1 MKKILLP
8 ILALGGLLFA
18 SSCQMDEPDA
28 GTLTGEVD
36 FSITAGIPSGITT
49 YTPAGSG
56 SHNGGAMLL
65 APEEYTLR
73 YTLEVYDKED
83 KLAYED
89 TKDAV
94 DFGGVTFDVRLLAK
108 VYDFVFW
115 ADFVKKDDGTAFYN
129 VDNLKNITY
138 ASTVVSAQELAD
150 DAADA
155 YYKKEEVDLTQSSK
169 SLDVTLKRPFGK
181 IRLIAT
187 DVLDGNN
194 KQTEK
199 PKTVTID
206 FGNASIPTAFNA
218 FEGKV
223 IEGSTEDAG
232 VVNFPANKETT
243 MVNNQEKKDVYL
255 LGINYI
261 FESSAIPSYSM
272 DVKVTSDQGNIIG
285 QRSLSSIP
293 VQENKL
299 TTVIGNFYTNEGS
312 IDVVVEDAFDGE
324 NEEPVTETI
333 PVTPDDDLQAII
345 NAAEPYAVIELE
357 PGTYSGNYN
366 FVAGKSLTF
375 RGANAGINPNTGSR
389 QDETVFTGT
398 LGASRLSTSEVLDM
412 EIVID
417 GIKFE
422 EDGTKIGNSSYN
434 AIGDLTVQ
442 NCIFEP
448 TTTENNFFIAT
459 NHNATESCRSTIR
472 LINNHIGNTTTDYN
486 SYYPVRLWAVKNV
499 EVIGNVFEVDPGFEG
514 LQHINI
520 SDLSGSEDASII
532 VKNNTFTN
540 GPAGVTITS
549 WKVGETPWSEDLFTG
564 TIEITGNTFNNVG
577 QTSIQDPERHDVP
590 IFISPEYVDDDV
602 TKGRVQDHGQF
613 DADITVEDNTYNG
626 GLRENVIVNLT
637 VHISTDA
644 ELKAALRNQT
654 DGQTWYIAAGDYD
667 VTEYKGYVNS
677 GNPGWYGSAFWI
689 VKDGIKIYGEG
700 NPVIFARSN
709 QQNASGDYGG
719 QNTITVEGD
728 NVEIDGITVKGIQY
742 ENIEGGNK
750 AVAICSADNFTFKN
764 STILPAENEN
774 GGSLLFESDMS
785 GKTALVENTKIL
797 GALITRYMNH
807 DDATDIT
814 LRNVEID
821 PTQYKNYSAAFSTTN
836 DKTQKS
842 FKDVVT
848 VDGELKLHI
857 YDSEN
862 SNMQDIFNAIP
873 DGSTVILHGNIQ
885 GPVVNGDPYY
895 TNALKISSKITLT
908 CEDNATLSGI
918 VELNA
923 PMTLDHVNYSYSGL
937 NTTYG
942 NIWIG
947 SQDVVIQNSMLFAE
961 YDLEHSVAPNSD
973 RNRSG
978 EFGFI
983 RPLDH
988 NLQLLNNT
996 IQTNAMGIFG
1006 GGLPGGMIKGN
1017 TFKNLD
1023 GYTSRTVWLNWADMK
1038 NLTIEDNT
1046 IYNRH
1051 MVLGG
1056 NASIIGNKFLE
1067 LGANGTSGYAF
1078 YFWSAFSGSIS
1089 GNEYS
1094 QVDPTQPLAT
1104 GKDGVTI
1111 PNFD

>member
-1 MKKILLP
+1 MRKLFTFISILTAA
-8 ILALGGLLFA
+8 ALQW
-18 SSCQMDEPDA
+18 SCQMDEPDA

-65 APEEYTLR
+65 DPEKYTLR
-73 YTLEVYDKED
+73 YTLEVYDKAG

-89 TKDAV
+89 TKEAV
-94 DFGGVTFDVRLLAK
+94 EFGGVTFDVRLLAK

-115 ADFVKKDDGTAFYN
+115 ADFVNEDGTAFYN
-129 VDNLKNITY
+129 VDDLKNIHY
-138 ASTVVSAQELAD
+138 ASTVSAQSLAN

-169 SLDVTLKRPFGK
+169 SLDVTLQRPFGK

-187 DVLDGNN
+187 DVLDGNGIY
-194 KQTEK
+194 KQTEI
-199 PKTVTID
+199 PQTVTID
-206 FGNASIPTAFNA
+206 FGNALIPTAFNA
-218 FEGKV
+218 FDGTV
-223 IEGSTEDAG
+223 IEGSTTEAGTVSFDAVKENT
-232 VVNFPANKETT
+232 VVNKT
-243 MVNNQEKKDVYL
+243 EKDNVYL
-255 LGINYI
+255 LGFHYF
-261 FESSAIPSYSM
+261 FESSAIPSYAM
-272 DVKVTSDQGNIIG
+272 DVTVTSNEGNVIG

-345 NAAEPYAVIELE
+345 DAAEPYAVIELE
-357 PGTYSGNYN
+357 PGTYSGDYN

-389 QDETVFTGT
+389 QEETVFTGT
-398 LGASRLSTSEVLDM
+398 LGASRLSADLVYDM

-417 GIKFE
+417 GIKFTGE
-422 EDGTKIGNSSYN
+422 GTKIANSQYN
-434 AIGDLTVQ
+434 AIGELTVQ
-442 NCIFEP
+442 NCIFVP
-448 TTTENNFFIAT
+448 TTSENNFFIAT

-499 EVIGNVFEVDPGFEG
+499 EVIGNVFEVDPGFAG

-577 QTSIQDPERHDVP
+577 LTSIENPLRNNVP
-590 IFISPEYVDDDV
+590 IFISPEYIDDDV

-613 DADITVEDNTYNG
+613 DADITVEDNKYNG
-626 GLRENVIVNLT
+626 ELRENVIVNLT
-637 VHISTDA
+637 VHISTVD
-644 ELKAALRNQT
+644 ELKAAIKNQT

-785 GKTALVENTKIL
+785 GKTSL
-797 GALITRYMNH
+797 G
-807 DDATDIT
+807 
-814 LRNVEID
+814 
-821 PTQYKNYSAAFSTTN
+821 
-836 DKTQKS
+836 
-842 FKDVVT
+842 
-848 VDGELKLHI
+848 
-857 YDSEN
+857 
-862 SNMQDIFNAIP
+862 
-873 DGSTVILHGNIQ
+873 
-885 GPVVNGDPYY
+885 
-895 TNALKISSKITLT
+895 
-908 CEDNATLSGI
+908 
-918 VELNA
+918 
-923 PMTLDHVNYSYSGL
+923 
-937 NTTYG
+937 
-942 NIWIG
+942 
-947 SQDVVIQNSMLFAE
+947 
-961 YDLEHSVAPNSD
+961 
-973 RNRSG
+973 
-978 EFGFI
+978 
-983 RPLDH
+983 
-988 NLQLLNNT
+988 
-996 IQTNAMGIFG
+996 
-1006 GGLPGGMIKGN
+1006 
-1017 TFKNLD
+1017 
-1023 GYTSRTVWLNWADMK
+1023 
-1038 NLTIEDNT
+1038 
-1046 IYNRH
+1046 
-1051 MVLGG
+1051 
-1056 NASIIGNKFLE
+1056 
-1067 LGANGTSGYAF
+1067 
-1078 YFWSAFSGSIS
+1078 
-1089 GNEYS
+1089 
-1094 QVDPTQPLAT
+1094 
-1104 GKDGVTI
+1104 
-1111 PNFD
+1111 